1 MSRPQTVI
9 PQLRMTD
16 AARSLR
22 FYTEGLGF
30 AEDWRHQFEPGLP
43 LFVQLTRAGQTI
55 FLSGHAGDGNVG
67 GAVFFI
73 VPDVDAVYRALP
85 DWLALHVS
93 PPSDMPWGTREMA
106 LMDPDGN
113 RLRFATY
120 ADDAPA

>member
-1 MSRPQTVI
+1 MSHVQTVI

-16 AARSLR
+16 AARSLH

-30 AEDWRHQFEPGLP
+30 IEDWRHQFEPGLP
-43 LFVQLTRAGQTI
+43 LFVQISRAGQTL
-55 FLSGHAGDGNVG
+55 FLSGHAGDGHVG
-67 GAVFFI
+67 GTVFLI

-85 DWLALHVS
+85 DWLALHVEA
-93 PPSDMPWGTREMA
+93 PTDTPWGTRELA

-120 ADDAPA
+120 LPDSDG